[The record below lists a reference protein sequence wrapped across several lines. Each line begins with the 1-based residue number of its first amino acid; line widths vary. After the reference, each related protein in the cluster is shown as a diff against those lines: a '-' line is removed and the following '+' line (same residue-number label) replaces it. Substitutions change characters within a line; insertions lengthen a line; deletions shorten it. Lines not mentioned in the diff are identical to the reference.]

1 MPVCSHVQFP
11 AALSG
16 PGDGRCD
23 STNAGPARVCA
34 AHDGTVSVDWL
45 FPHEFLLGCQV
56 ILLRMLWML

>member
-23 STNAGPARVCA
+23 STNAGPAGVCA

-45 FPHEFLLGCQV
+45 FPREF
-56 ILLRMLWML
+56 